1 MKVCVPNADN
11 LSFFI
16 PIELSWTGRGISG
29 IHTEIWKAELSRL
42 FRRQTAFGSRTGL
55 LYIPE
60 RILSFT
66 WRSLFHLGTGGTIWE
81 RFAGG
86 ILPCDGLL
94 VEGLETAPCSRHKG
108 YAKML
113 LEETL
118 PNLPERRVY
127 SHINRDNRYS
137 IEVHLSCG
145 FSRISD
151 CSFYIDGSVDY
162 HCDTYMKMC
171 DTWFGVAH
179 FLGSDRKSVV

>member
-1 MKVCVPNADN
+1 MLIIC
-11 LSFFI
+11 
-16 PIELSWTGRGISG
+16 
-29 IHTEIWKAELSRL
+29 
-42 FRRQTAFGSRTGL
+42 
-55 LYIPE
+55 
-60 RILSFT
+60 
-66 WRSLFHLGTGGTIWE
+66 RSLSQLNYRELVGVYQESILKLGKLNYPDYSEDRQLLEAEQDFYLFLKEFFRSPGAAYFIWAPE
-81 RFAGG
+81 GRYESA
-86 ILPCDGLL
+86 LRVESYRDGLL

-113 LEETL
+113 LEKTL

-171 DTWFGVAH
+171 DT
-179 FLGSDRKSVV
+179 